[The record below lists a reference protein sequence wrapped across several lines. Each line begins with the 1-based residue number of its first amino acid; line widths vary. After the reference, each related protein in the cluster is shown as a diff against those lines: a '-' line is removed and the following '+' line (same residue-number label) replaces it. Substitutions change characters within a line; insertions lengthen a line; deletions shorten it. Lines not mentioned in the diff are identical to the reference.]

1 MNEWM
6 HSVFLFCFDFKVE
19 KLNCPPSPT
28 SSLYYWCVSWT
39 VRCLEK
45 RSQSTG
51 NGANE
56 GIYIFFVF
64 FNNKIKLA
72 KNSGKEREK
81 LP

>member
-1 MNEWM
+1 MFGKDV
-6 HSVFLFCFDFKVE
+6 SV
-19 KLNCPPSPT
+19 P
-28 SSLYYWCVSWT
+28 
-39 VRCLEK
+39 
-45 RSQSTG
+45 G